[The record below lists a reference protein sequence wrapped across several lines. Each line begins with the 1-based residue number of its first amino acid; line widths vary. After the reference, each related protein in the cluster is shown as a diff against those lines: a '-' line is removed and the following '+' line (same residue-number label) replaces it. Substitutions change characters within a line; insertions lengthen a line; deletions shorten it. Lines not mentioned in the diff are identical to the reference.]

1 MNLIF
6 IFYISFSIFMA
17 IRDNWK
23 NPQTVQWCQYLLDS
37 YAHWLKQELIL
48 RDGTPIQQ
56 AEHLFNS
63 SFVVASHGVQE
74 DPVLNYGN
82 QTALDLWEMDW
93 HQFTQTPSKATAE
106 PVNREERARM
116 LEQAARQG
124 YISDYRGVR
133 ISRTGKRFLV
143 KRALIWNICKLDGTL
158 LGQGATFS
166 GWLYL
171 KTKEKVNK

>member
-1 MNLIF
+1 MTTE
-6 IFYISFSIFMA
+6 S
-17 IRDNWK
+17 NWNK
-23 NPQTVQWCQYLLDS
+23 PKTIQWTQYLLDS
-37 YAHWLKQELIL
+37 YALLVKQELIP
-48 RDGTPIQQ
+48 RDGTPLEQ
-56 AEHLFNS
+56 AERLFNIP
-63 SFVVASHGVQE
+63 FVVASHELQD

-93 HQFTQTPSKATAE
+93 DAFTQTPSRLTAE

-116 LEQAARQG
+116 LQQAQIQG

-143 KRALIWNICKLDGTL
+143 EQATIWNIQKPDGTA

-166 GWLYL
+166 EWAFL
-171 KTKEKVNK
+171 